1 MLSVLLNLITITIVS
16 LFFIFVLSVL
26 RRKSSEP
33 NVSASDV
40 MDELIYGDRLAEVRN
55 ESAIR
60 LMNGPF
66 SVVDGYEDVR
76 KSISYLVT

>member
-1 MLSVLLNLITITIVS
+1 MMSILLNLLTITIVT
-16 LFFIFVLSVL
+16 LFFIFVLAVL

-40 MDELIYGDRLAEVRN
+40 MDELVYGDRLNEVIN
-55 ESAIR
+55 ESAIG

-66 SVVDGYEDVR
+66 GVVDGYEDVR

>member
-1 MLSVLLNLITITIVS
+1 MISIVLNLITITIVS
-16 LFFIFVLSVL
+16 LFFIFMLAVL
-26 RRKSSEP
+26 RRKSVEP

-55 ESAIR
+55 ESAIG

-66 SVVDGYEDVR
+66 GVIDGYEDVR